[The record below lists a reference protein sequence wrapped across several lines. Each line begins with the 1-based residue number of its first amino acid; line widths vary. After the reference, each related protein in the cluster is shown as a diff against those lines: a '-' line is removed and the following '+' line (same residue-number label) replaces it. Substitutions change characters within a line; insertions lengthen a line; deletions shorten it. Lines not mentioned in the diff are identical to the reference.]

1 MAFKRSAVRS
11 RVAPPS
17 ICVILGKMNNDVLI
31 SEILASAVS
40 PVFLLAGVG
49 ALLNVMTGRLGR
61 IVDRLRYLQEYI
73 DKASSADKQTIL
85 LNRKQSVFR
94 MRLIYASIFFCTLS
108 GLMVCIVI
116 GALFIGEINTYSI
129 DVFISILFILC
140 MASLILSFILLAT
153 EIFIA
158 TKTINRNL
166 IKTESIISKYR

>member
-11 RVAPPS
+11 RVAPPFTC
-17 ICVILGKMNNDVLI
+17 IILGEMNNDVLI

-73 DKASSADKQTIL
+73 DKASSVDKQTIL

>member
-1 MAFKRSAVRS
+1 
-11 RVAPPS
+11 
-17 ICVILGKMNNDVLI
+17 MNNELLI

-61 IVDRLRYLQEYI
+61 IVDRLRYLQGYI
-73 DKASSADKQTIL
+73 DKANADDKKTIL

-116 GALFIGEINTYSI
+116 GALFIGELNTYSI
-129 DVFISILFILC
+129 DAFISILFILC
-140 MASLILSFILLAT
+140 MASLILSFILLAA

-166 IKTESIISKYR
+166 IKTESIISRYRL

>member
-1 MAFKRSAVRS
+1 
-11 RVAPPS
+11 
-17 ICVILGKMNNDVLI
+17 MNNDVLI

-73 DKASSADKQTIL
+73 DKASSVDKQTIL

>member
-11 RVAPPS
+11 RVAPPFTC
-17 ICVILGKMNNDVLI
+17 IILDEMNNDVLI

-73 DKASSADKQTIL
+73 DKASSVDKQTIL
-85 LNRKQSVFR
+85 LNRKQSIFR

>member
-1 MAFKRSAVRS
+1 
-11 RVAPPS
+11 
-17 ICVILGKMNNDVLI
+17 MNKDLLI

-61 IVDRLRYLQEYI
+61 IVDRLRYLQGYI
-73 DKASSADKQTIL
+73 DKASEEDKNTIL

-94 MRLIYASIFFCTLS
+94 MKLIYASIFFCTLS

-129 DVFISILFILC
+129 DTFISILFILC
-140 MASLILSFILLAT
+140 MTSLILSLILLAS

>member
-1 MAFKRSAVRS
+1 
-11 RVAPPS
+11 
-17 ICVILGKMNNDVLI
+17 MNNDVLI

-73 DKASSADKQTIL
+73 DKASSVDKQTIL

-129 DVFISILFILC
+129 DTFISILFILC
-140 MASLILSFILLAT
+140 MTSLIFSLILLAS

>member
-1 MAFKRSAVRS
+1 MAFKRSAVRF
-11 RVAPPS
+11 RVDPPFTC
-17 ICVILGKMNNDVLI
+17 IILGEMNNDVLI

-73 DKASSADKQTIL
+73 DKASSVDKQTIL

>member
-1 MAFKRSAVRS
+1 
-11 RVAPPS
+11 
-17 ICVILGKMNNDVLI
+17 MNKDLLI

-61 IVDRLRYLQEYI
+61 IVDRLRYLQGYI
-73 DKASSADKQTIL
+73 DKASEEDKNTIL

-94 MRLIYASIFFCTLS
+94 MKLIYASIFFCTLS

-129 DVFISILFILC
+129 DTFISILFILC
-140 MASLILSFILLAT
+140 MTSLIFSLILLAS

>member
-11 RVAPPS
+11 RVAPPFTC
-17 ICVILGKMNNDVLI
+17 IILGEMNNDVLI

-73 DKASSADKQTIL
+73 DKASSVDKQTIL
-85 LNRKQSVFR
+85 LNRKQSIFR

>member
-1 MAFKRSAVRS
+1 
-11 RVAPPS
+11 
-17 ICVILGKMNNDVLI
+17 MNNELLI

-61 IVDRLRYLQEYI
+61 IVDRLRYLQGYI
-73 DKASSADKQTIL
+73 DKANADDKKTIL

-116 GALFIGEINTYSI
+116 GALFIGELN
-129 DVFISILFILC
+129 L
-140 MASLILSFILLAT
+140 SLIHI
-153 EIFIA
+153 
-158 TKTINRNL
+158 
-166 IKTESIISKYR
+166 

>member
-1 MAFKRSAVRS
+1 
-11 RVAPPS
+11 
-17 ICVILGKMNNDVLI
+17 MNNDLLI

-73 DKASSADKQTIL
+73 DKTSSEDKKTIL

-129 DVFISILFILC
+129 DTFISILFILC
-140 MASLILSFILLAT
+140 MASLIISFILLAT

>member
-1 MAFKRSAVRS
+1 
-11 RVAPPS
+11 
-17 ICVILGKMNNDVLI
+17 MNKELLI

-61 IVDRLRYLQEYI
+61 IVDRLRYLQWYI
-73 DKASSADKQTIL
+73 DIASAEDKKTIL